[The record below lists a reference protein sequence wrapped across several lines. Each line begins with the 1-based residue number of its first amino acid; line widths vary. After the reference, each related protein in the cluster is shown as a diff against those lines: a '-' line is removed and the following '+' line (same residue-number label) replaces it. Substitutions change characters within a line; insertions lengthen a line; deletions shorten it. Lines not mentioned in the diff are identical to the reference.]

1 MGFMASQIIGFLASS
16 LIGNVFKR
24 GGKGEK
30 PDPNTPYNQYN
41 TEITKNI
48 RDTQPIMPDGS
59 LGYEEA
65 SSELSSNFIRY
76 DKSDTSDLY
85 SAVEDSSKKILE
97 AVYSIKDS
105 VDARLGTVND
115 NVEVVNSNVQEMTQN
130 AQYNASMQMEAI
142 GQMAN
147 PKGPLSF
154 LSNIFSGLLPTVT
167 GIASTLG
174 MLGYGIY
181 KGFDAFKSWL
191 TGENDYT
198 PAPDFDN
205 ESIQSYINGIIA
217 ENEAL
222 GKEIESIQAELDR
235 IREERKSGEQTFD
248 KTAEELV
255 SGLNSVLVEYPN
267 PEENYPEDIRTIA
280 STLLNGGQ
288 ITDEVRNKL
297 SEKIEFTGDDSLDLF
312 NMIDYF
318 KTNVGWDINLESYL
332 TEEDKKNFA
341 DQLISYLKIPEAQSS
356 AEESLEDT
364 QRELER
370 GEKKA
375 EDAQQQSQVL
385 AAEFVSRFLEEKGF
399 TDSDN
404 WMTAFNGDIDSK
416 FSQDEGDFIER
427 FLPLYRDYQS
437 YLYKKEMNPNLSRSD
452 LTEDEIKALEVFSDE
467 DNRKALDELLNKIN
481 ESGLSDFVR
490 SLWNDE
496 TLKTEGLIG
505 EDGQLV
511 DNLQLLS
518 YLFGADDKAGKLNSW
533 YRNQTSDYAYDI
545 FSGDLRIIGPDGNL
559 VTDAGEI
566 LEIAQAMSADG
577 MEPTPG
583 YKFFSMNNYLGREKA
598 TYEDM
603 TEVADQLTQDLI
615 DQMDLQLTSEQFDA
629 ALSFVQS
636 NLLADNIDLKN
647 GIRQLLTRPNL
658 SGVSGGETSTDG
670 M

>member
-1 MGFMASQIIGFLASS
+1 MGFIASQIIGYLASS
-16 LIGNVFKR
+16 LIGDVFKR

-30 PDPNTPYNQYN
+30 PDPNNPYNQYN

-48 RDTQPIMPDGS
+48 QDVQPLPPDGS
-59 LGYEEA
+59 LGYDEA
-65 SSELSSNFIRY
+65 SNEMASSFMRY
-76 DKSDTSDLY
+76 DKSDVSDLY
-85 SAVEDSSKKILE
+85 SALEDSSKKTLE
-97 AVYSIKDS
+97 SIYSVKDS
-105 VDARLGTVND
+105 VNARIDSLNS
-115 NVEVVNSNVQEMTQN
+115 NVAVVNSNIQEMTQN
-130 AQYNASMQMEAI
+130 AQYNTSMQMEAM

-154 LSNIFSGLLPTVT
+154 LASAVSGLLPTVT

-174 MLGYGIY
+174 MLGFGIY
-181 KGFDAFKSWL
+181 KGFDALKSWL
-191 TGENDYT
+191 TGEGDHT

-205 ESIQSYINGIIA
+205 ESIQDYINGILA

-288 ITDEVRNKL
+288 ITDEVKSKL
-297 SEKIEFTGDDSLDLF
+297 SGKIEFTGDNSLDLF

-318 KTNVGWDINLESYL
+318 KTNVGWDINLESYF

-341 DQLISYLKIPEAQSS
+341 DQLISYLKIPETQSS
-356 AEESLEDT
+356 AEESLEDKE
-364 QRELER
+364 RELKR

-375 EDAQQQSQVL
+375 EDAKQQSEVL

-399 TDSDN
+399 TNADN
-404 WMTAFNGDIDSK
+404 WMTDFNGDIDSK
-416 FSQDEGDFIER
+416 FSEDEGDFIKR

-437 YLYKKEMNPNLSRSD
+437 YLYKKQMNPNLSRSD
-452 LTEDEIKALEVFSDE
+452 LTEEELRALEVFSDE
-467 DNRKALDELLNKIN
+467 ENSKAKEDLLKKIN

-490 SLWNDE
+490 SLWNND
-496 TLKTEGLIG
+496 TLKAEGLMS
-505 EDGQLV
+505 DSGQLV

-518 YLFGADDKAGKLNSW
+518 YLFGADDKSGKLNSW

-603 TEVADQLTQDLI
+603 AEIADQLTQELV
-615 DQMDLQLTSEQFDA
+615 DQMNLQLTGEEFDV
-629 ALSFVQS
+629 ALSFVQN
-636 NLLADNIDLKN
+636 NLLSDNIDLKN
-647 GIRQLLTRPNL
+647 GIRQLLSRPP
-658 SGVSGGETSTDG
+658 GIPGGETVSTDG
-670 M
+670 L